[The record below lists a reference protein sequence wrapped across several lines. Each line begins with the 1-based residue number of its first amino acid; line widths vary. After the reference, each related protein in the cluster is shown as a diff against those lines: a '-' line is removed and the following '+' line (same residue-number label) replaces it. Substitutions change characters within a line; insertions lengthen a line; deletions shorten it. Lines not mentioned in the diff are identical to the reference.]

1 MTAAATVRVKTM
13 RATKQRILQIS
24 VFVQLVLPLLLCAFI
39 RHGVRASC
47 YANVG
52 CGRTGG
58 GCLRQLGPEGRR
70 TFRRA
75 SNSNKNSHNHGLDI
89 DQQQP

>member
-24 VFVQLVLPLLLCAFI
+24 VFVQLCLPLLLCEFI
-39 RHGVRASC
+39 RHGVCASC

-58 GCLRQLGPEGRR
+58 GCL
-70 TFRRA
+70 
-75 SNSNKNSHNHGLDI
+75 
-89 DQQQP
+89 